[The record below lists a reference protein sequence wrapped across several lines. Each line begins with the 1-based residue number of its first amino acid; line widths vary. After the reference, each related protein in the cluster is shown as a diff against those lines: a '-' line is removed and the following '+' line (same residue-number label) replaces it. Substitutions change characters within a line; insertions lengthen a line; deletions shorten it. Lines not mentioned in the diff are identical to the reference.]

1 MYPTAQRVFENTL
14 SAEKGVSTAIN
25 LGLLKLVDEELLQE
39 ASNWVVEAL
48 ALGKRVWL
56 TSDLHFGH
64 KNIIT
69 YSDRPFGSVVEMT
82 QAHLALLRKVPA
94 DELLIIAGDVAL
106 GNLEEAIELLRSIP
120 CRKVLVAGNHDMTRD
135 GKFRYQRAPDLF
147 DAVVPFLH
155 WQGGLGRL
163 VMVTHYPVVGT
174 MHDASTSVINFH
186 GHLHQLRMAD
196 STLVK
201 YVNVGWDA
209 AHGLLCL

>member
-1 MYPTAQRVFENTL
+1 MYPTAQRIFENTL

-120 CRKVLVAGNHDMTRD
+120 CRKVLVAGNHDMTVAA
-135 GKFRYQRAPDLF
+135 KL
-147 DAVVPFLH
+147 
-155 WQGGLGRL
+155 
-163 VMVTHYPVVGT
+163 
-174 MHDASTSVINFH
+174 
-186 GHLHQLRMAD
+186 
-196 STLVK
+196 
-201 YVNVGWDA
+201 NVQ
-209 AHGLLCL
+209 